1 MFLEAGF
8 YEVNITPPL
17 ASALIHLIVHING
30 ILPSNLSNQVVSYSI
45 LEDKNVSSNFI

>member
-17 ASALIHLIVHING
+17 TIHLIVHING